1 MAHMLAKL
9 RDVKIEA
16 VRQRLEFDAPEH
28 QADGLFLEHLW
39 QNIDDV
45 NEVFFLF
52 RVSDLDAARKSV
64 ARKHQEARKQNPHAN
79 LPALTFL
86 DDVPVLALAR

>member
-1 MAHMLAKL
+1 MGYMLAKL
-9 RDVKIEA
+9 RNVKIEA
-16 VRQRLEFDAPEH
+16 VRQRLEFDASEH
-28 QADGLFLEHLW
+28 RADGLFLEHLW

-52 RVSDLDAARKSV
+52 RVSDLDAARTSV
-64 ARKHQEARKQNPHAN
+64 ARKHQLARKQNRHAN